1 MIRVGLDIHES
12 ILGLPP
18 EGSQR
23 LIRRV
28 AESELDFVVVGDHVS
43 FHGGQGFDGIV
54 SATLALSAHPTLP
67 VLIAVYQ
74 LALRHPLAVARQLS
88 SIAQV
93 APGRLVLG
101 VGAGG
106 EDRQEVVNSGVDP
119 KTRGRRLDEAIQV
132 LRLLATGEPVTCD
145 RGFFHLEG
153 ALVLPVPSPPIRLVV
168 GGSSEAALKRVARLG
183 DGWLPMF
190 VSPRRFRD
198 SVGKIA
204 DMAASANRRLVLGPT
219 LSVWCGL
226 DADYGRARALLGRA
240 LERLYALP
248 YEEFR
253 NLTFAGSPGDVA
265 ESLLPYVEAGC
276 RDFSL
281 LVVAETWE
289 AGIDLAAE
297 VRHHLIKSAG
307 SVRPQSS
314 REAAIGSWH

>member
-1 MIRVGLDIHES
+1 MIRVGLDVHES

-18 EGSQR
+18 EASR
-23 LIRRV
+23 LLIRRV
-28 AESELDFVVVGDHVS
+28 ADSELDFVVVGDHVS

-54 SATLALSAHPTLP
+54 SATLALSAHPTLR

-106 EDRQEVVNSGVDP
+106 EDRQEVVNSGIDP
-119 KTRGRRLDEAIQV
+119 TTRGRRLDEAIQV
-132 LRLLATGEPVTCD
+132 LRLLASGAPVD
-145 RGFFHLEG
+145 HDGGFFPLEQ
-153 ALVLPVPSPPIRLVV
+153 ALVLPVPSPPIPIMV
-168 GGSSEAALKRVARLG
+168 GGSSEAALKRVALSG

-190 VSPRRFRD
+190 VSPRRFRE

-204 DMAASANRRLVLGPT
+204 EMAASTNRRLPINPT

-226 DADYGRARALLGRA
+226 DADRGRAQALLGGA

-253 NLTFAGSPGDVA
+253 NLTFSGSPTDVA

-276 RDFSL
+276 RDLSL
-281 LVVAETWE
+281 LVAAETWE
-289 AGIDLAAE
+289 AGVDLAAE
-297 VRHHLIKSAG
+297 VRYHLIKIAG
-307 SVRPQSS
+307 PGQAS
-314 REAAIGSWH
+314 E

>member
-1 MIRVGLDIHES
+1 VIRVGIDVHES

-18 EGSQR
+18 EASR
-23 LIRRV
+23 VLIRRV
-28 AESELDFVVVGDHVS
+28 AEAELDFVVAGDHVS

-54 SATLALSAHPTLP
+54 SATLALSAHPTMP
-67 VLIAVYQ
+67 VLIAIYQ

-93 APGRLVLG
+93 APGRLVFG

-132 LRLLATGEPVTCD
+132 LRLLATGEPVD
-145 RGFFHLEG
+145 FEGGFFHLQQ
-153 ALVLPVPSPPIRLVV
+153 ALVLPVPSPPVPIVV
-168 GGSSEAALKRVARLG
+168 GGSSEAALQRVALSG

-190 VSPRRFRD
+190 VSPRRFRE
-198 SVGKIA
+198 SA
-204 DMAASANRRLVLGPT
+204 AQLAEMAASANRRLPIGPT

-226 DADYGRARALLGRA
+226 DPDRGRAQALLGAA

-253 NLTFAGSPGDVA
+253 NLTFAGSPPEVA
-265 ESLLPYVEAGC
+265 QSLLPYVEAGC

-281 LVVAETWE
+281 LVVAESWQ
-289 AGIDLAAE
+289 AGVDLAAE
-297 VRHHLIKSAG
+297 VRHRLIKIAG
-307 SVRPQSS
+307 PGQAS
-314 REAAIGSWH
+314 E